1 MEWQMNCEDYQQLV
15 SKLLDNSLEKGKTAD
30 VFRHLGECDECRAF
44 FGTSMHLRHAMQSAP
59 PMQAT
64 ESVDREVLGFT
75 HSQPRVVSRV
85 AGIRSSS
92 TRMDRKASSVERSGI
107 REQIRVFALVLI
119 TVIVSGLIWT
129 RTLPKQREEGVDL
142 TREAL
147 QSEMTIHQR

>member
-1 MEWQMNCEDYQQLV
+1 MEWQMNCEDCQQLV

-30 VFRHLGECDECRAF
+30 VFRHLGDCNECRAF
-44 FGTSMHLRHAMQSAP
+44 FGTTMLLRHAMQSAL
-59 PMQAT
+59 PMQVT
-64 ESVDREVLGFT
+64 ESVDREVLGST
-75 HSQPRVVSRV
+75 RSQPRVVSSV
-85 AGIRSSS
+85 AGIRFSSIP
-92 TRMDRKASSVERSGI
+92 MDREASSVKRSGI

-147 QSEMTIHQR
+147 QSEMMIHQR